1 MMTICSVTISPLP
14 ALAVAIWL
22 GGAAL
27 ILYHIT
33 SFSRLKRPF
42 IPSDLGFILVALTWP
57 IWVLN
62 YRIAAITAWV
72 FRW

>member
-1 MMTICSVTISPLP
+1 MMTTCTVVISPLP
-14 ALAVAIWL
+14 AFLIVIWL
-22 GGAAL
+22 GIAVL
-27 ILYHIT
+27 ILAQLT
-33 SFSRLKRPF
+33 SFVIPKRRF
-42 IPSDLGFILVALTWP
+42 IASDFGFILIALTWP